1 MARLPQL
8 IDQVS
13 KTSGRDRASVEHC
26 ARAIREAGFITT
38 TKRGVGA
45 ASMTARDAAN
55 LIIAANA
62 AESTKEALQAVPQFR
77 RLKNWYSTAETETF
91 EDVFARLKAAPTF
104 GEALEELIESAP
116 ELVVVFQQYLNEGY
130 GEKKAAAMARRGTG
144 IRLVVELGRWPASAS
159 IKIERTARTVE
170 YSGWIEAYAFEFI
183 VSNEQLMAGEDLD
196 PPEGC
201 DRETTVRFGLK
212 TVLGAWL
219 TLNGEAE

>member
-77 RLKNWYSTAETETF
+77 SLKKWYSVSETDSF
-91 EDVFARLKAAPTF
+91 EDVFARLQAAPTF

-116 ELVVVFQQYLNEGY
+116 ELVVVFRQYLEEAHG
-130 GEKKAAAMARRGTG
+130 KQIAAIFARSDSS
-144 IRLVVELGRWPASAS
+144 IRLVVELGRWPATAS
-159 IKIERTARTVE
+159 IKIERHTKG
-170 YSGWIEAYAFEFI
+170 GWVDAYAFRFI
-183 VSNEQLMAGEDLD
+183 ADVEQVKAGQYLD
-196 PPEGC
+196 APEGG
-201 DRETTVRFGLK
+201 DRKTTVTFGLK
-212 TVLGAWL
+212 TVLGAWAA
-219 TLNGEAE
+219 LNGEAE

>member
-1 MARLPQL
+1 MTRLPQL

-77 RLKNWYSTAETETF
+77 SLKKWYSTAETKTF

-116 ELVVVFQQYLNEGY
+116 ELVASFRQYLDAAY
-130 GEKKAAAMARRGTG
+130 GDTAGAALARGDWAV
-144 IRLVVELGRWPASAS
+144 RLVIELGRWPASAS
-159 IKIERTARTVE
+159 IKIERTARTAE
-170 YSGWIEAYAFEFI
+170 NSGWIEAYAFNFI
-183 VSNEQLMAGEDLD
+183 VDMEQVKAGQYLD
-196 PPEGC
+196 PPDGC
-201 DRETTVRFGLK
+201 DRKTTVRFGLK